1 MFKKTLVFGLA
12 AAQYTSDIETGNV
25 CFGYDTCLSG
35 CCLRNILP
43 AFDYFYPN
51 EAFKKYTQEDI
62 DAIAQDMKTLK
73 TTGIKSEK
81 DGVTHYTSVDGTTYV
96 DVPSYWLEY
105 TPAFFETL
113 DTRGTEQRYDT
124 PQDYEINYGSIVCQ
138 SNVTMCEGV
147 PDPTDLSNIGDFDDA
162 LAAANAIGVGLIAF
176 FIIFPTIFVCIICVC
191 LCKCNK
197 LLCFRDKEVEAAP
210 QAQEAQKDA
219 PSMVGQGGVPPPMG
233 HPGMMGPPPVGFHPG
248 AMPMAGGVTH
258 HQSSSTTTTTTS
270 HSGMMR

>member
-1 MFKKTLVFGLA
+1 MFKKTLVVGLA
-12 AAQYTSDIETGNV
+12 AAQYTSDIEAGNV

-51 EAFKKYTQEDI
+51 EPLKKYTQEDI
-62 DAIAQDMKTLK
+62 DAIAKDMLTLK
-73 TTGIKSEK
+73 TTGIPSVK
-81 DGVTHYTSVDGTTYV
+81 DGVTHYSSVDGTYV

-105 TPAFFETL
+105 TPEFFESI
-113 DTRGTEQRYDT
+113 DTRTTDPDA

-147 PDPTDLSNIGDFDDA
+147 PDPTDLSNIESFDDA
-162 LAAANAIGVGLIAF
+162 LAAANAIGAGLIAII
-176 FIIFPTIFVCIICVC
+176 IIFPLIFCIIISVC

-197 LLCFRDKEVEAAP
+197 LLCFRDKDVEAAP
-210 QAQEAQKDA
+210 PKAQEAA
-219 PSMVGQGGVPPPMG
+219 PSMVGQGGVPPPTH
-233 HPGMMGPPPVGFHPG
+233 HPGMMGPPPGGFHPG

-270 HSGMMR
+270 HTGMMR